1 MARVRQ
7 RPNACAGRR
16 IVRRLSQS
24 TSLTKKKWPFAVS
37 SRGFLDRHLTSHS
50 GLNSNR
56 CHFSLFF
63 PVRANNEFARAF
75 FITEGQRVRAYRAAR
90 HTQFSATGART
101 GVKVTLA
108 LATPLARPRLSS
120 AMGIASGLAESQ
132 SHLSTGVDVVAS
144 SAYTRE
150 MDNAGHRL
158 AFGIGGVPT
167 IDPIYLTDTPSFVEK
182 VRSRTRLS
190 MTRSRLGSG
199 RLEYFVLPPLFLNL
213 KIAQHSFRSCSSRAP
228 PNRDRP
234 PADLFDP

>member
-1 MARVRQ
+1 
-7 RPNACAGRR
+7 
-16 IVRRLSQS
+16 
-24 TSLTKKKWPFAVS
+24 
-37 SRGFLDRHLTSHS
+37 
-50 GLNSNR
+50 
-56 CHFSLFF
+56 
-63 PVRANNEFARAF
+63 
-75 FITEGQRVRAYRAAR
+75 
-90 HTQFSATGART
+90 
-101 GVKVTLA
+101 
-108 LATPLARPRLSS
+108 
-120 AMGIASGLAESQ
+120 MGIASGLAESQ

-150 MDNAGHRL
+150 MDTAGHRL

-167 IDPIYLTDTPSFVEK
+167 IDPKYLTDTPSFVEK